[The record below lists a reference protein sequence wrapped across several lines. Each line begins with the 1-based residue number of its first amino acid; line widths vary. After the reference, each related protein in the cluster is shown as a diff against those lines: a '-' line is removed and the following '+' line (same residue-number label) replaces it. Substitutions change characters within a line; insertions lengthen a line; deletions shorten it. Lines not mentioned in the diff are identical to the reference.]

1 MSPQG
6 HSYRR
11 LRSRPLR
18 RRTHRYSRRQCVTL
32 PKTVTQQYVVPTYQP
47 MVSADLAEYSAEDI
61 ATYFAMVHRL
71 GSTSGTAL
79 GYTGQARQERMDRQ
93 SFQIPNIQAPWV
105 TSLIKSPPPVPRAS
119 PYQVAPAE
127 PPIKAAPPRSKRP
140 PVLKNSSRCSLH
152 EGITIP
158 QDARE
163 LRITTLSQVPK
174 AAVYPTQWVTCR
186 HHIWHEGIT
195 GLPSVRGRWG
205 RLLGPTC
212 PV

>member
-1 MSPQG
+1 MLREANLSVPSLEQQSRRWPHQPIQLAISASVVVAVETPHHARPRHQNLVLGTMSPHC

-32 PKTVTQQYVVPTYQP
+32 PKTVTQQYVVPTYHP

-79 GYTGQARQERMDRQ
+79 GYIGQARQERMDRQ

-127 PPIKAAPPRSKRP
+127 PPIKAA
-140 PVLKNSSRCSLH
+140 L
-152 EGITIP
+152 
-158 QDARE
+158 QDPNAH
-163 LRITTLSQVPK
+163 L
-174 AAVYPTQWVTCR
+174 C
-186 HHIWHEGIT
+186 
-195 GLPSVRGRWG
+195 
-205 RLLGPTC
+205 
-212 PV
+212 